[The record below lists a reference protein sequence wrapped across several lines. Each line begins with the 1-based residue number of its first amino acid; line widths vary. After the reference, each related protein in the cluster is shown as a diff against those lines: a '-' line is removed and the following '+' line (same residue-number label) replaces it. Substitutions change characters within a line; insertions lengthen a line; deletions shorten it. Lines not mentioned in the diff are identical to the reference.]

1 MKKQMK
7 KNKRSRPPF
16 RGKNARRGGRP
27 ATARPAP
34 SDLPEGVQDARSPSR
49 RHAWE
54 TRMNGQDA
62 RDGGTRASRNR
73 EEITVEGV
81 FHGNGRGFGFV
92 TPDGAERGNGDIFI
106 PAAHTG
112 EALDGD
118 RVRIHYHTYRRRD
131 RESGEEVEKTEG
143 TVVAVLE
150 RTRTHVIATLRG
162 STTERMGRRTRL
174 LYLATPD
181 NGRLPTLW
189 LSSPGGAQEGDKIS
203 VRLTGVVTALGPQ
216 GEVTEVFGPADERGA
231 NYQAILSDLE
241 VRTEFPPEVVRE
253 AEMRA
258 ALPLSPQGRTD
269 RTGEVIFTIDGAGAK
284 DLDDAVSLRRLPN
297 GNWQL
302 GVHIA
307 DVSEYVTPASL
318 LEQEAFLRG
327 TSIYFAD
334 KVVPML
340 PQALSNGACSLNA
353 GEPKYAL
360 SAVMKLD
367 AEGYILATCVTRSI
381 IRSRVRGVYSE
392 VNDIFAKGKESPFA
406 KKYHA
411 VLPTLEKMH
420 ALYEILLRNSRA
432 RGAMELDR
440 PEAEIVLDAKGDPV
454 DVVCRERGDA
464 ERMIEQFMLA
474 ANEGVATLMQS
485 HGFPCVYRV
494 HDKPEAKR
502 LQDFRVYAYNLGLD
516 IRPLAEEPLSPR
528 AFSAVLDEAREKGL
542 ENAVSYTL
550 LRTMAKAAYSEK
562 SIGHFG
568 LGIDL
573 YCHFTSPIRR
583 LSDLATH
590 RMVKAV
596 LLDGEH
602 PGLYTPF
609 ARRAAEAASACELR
623 ALDAE
628 RQIDALYKTIY
639 LSHRVGQTFPATV
652 SSVAAFG
659 MFAELENT
667 CEGLL
672 PLEEMLGE
680 FRFDEAH
687 LSLSDGRV
695 VYRIG
700 DRVTVRVEEA
710 DIAARRVRFSL
721 VTPVPDSAAGD
732 PCVAKTERKNTV
744 PRRKIPAKA
753 DPCVAKSKKNGRRAG
768 EKNKK
773 A

>member
-1 MKKQMK
+1 MKQQMK
-7 KNKRSRPPF
+7 KSKRARPPF

-27 ATARPAP
+27 GAERPMAAA
-34 SDLPEGVQDARSPSR
+34 LPDGVTDARSPSR

-54 TRMNGQDA
+54 KRMAGQND
-62 RDGGTRASRNR
+62 RYDGTRVSRNR

-81 FHGNGRGFGFV
+81 FHGTGRGFGFV
-92 TPDGAERGNGDIFI
+92 TPDGGERGSADIFI
-106 PAAHTG
+106 PAAYTG

-118 RVRIHYHTYRRRD
+118 RVRIDYHTYRRRD
-131 RESGEEVEKTEG
+131 RESGEESEKTEG
-143 TVVAVLE
+143 TVTAVLE
-150 RTRTHVIATLRG
+150 RAHTHVIATLRG
-162 STTERMGRRTRL
+162 STTERMGRRTRR
-174 LYLATPD
+174 LYLAVPD

-189 LSSPGGAQEGDKIS
+189 LLSPGNAQEGDKVS
-203 VRLTGVVTALGPQ
+203 VRLTGIHTALGPQ
-216 GEVTEVFGPADERGA
+216 GEVSEVFGPADERGA

-253 AEMRA
+253 AQIRA
-258 ALPLSPQGRTD
+258 AAPLSPEGRTD
-269 RTGEVIFTIDGAGAK
+269 RTQEVIFTIDGAGAK

-297 GNWQL
+297 GGWQL

-340 PQALSNGACSLNA
+340 PEALSNGACSLNA

-367 AEGYILATCVTRSI
+367 EEGHILDTHVTRSI

-392 VNDIFAKGKESPFA
+392 VNDIFEKGNDSPFA
-406 KKYHA
+406 KKYRA
-411 VLPTLEKMH
+411 VLPTLARMRE
-420 ALYEILLRNSRA
+420 LYAILLRRSRA

-440 PEAEIVLDAKGDPV
+440 PEAEIVLDAQGDPV

-464 ERMIEQFMLA
+464 ERMIEQFMLT
-474 ANEGVATLMQS
+474 ANEGVATLMNRR
-485 HGFPCVYRV
+485 GFPCVYRV

-502 LQDFRVYAYNLGLD
+502 LQDFRIYAYNLGLD

-528 AFSAVLDEAREKGL
+528 AFTAVLDEAREKGL

-562 SIGHFG
+562 AIGHFG

-639 LSHRVGQTFPATV
+639 LSHRVGQTFPAAV
-652 SSVAAFG
+652 SSVTAFG
-659 MFAELENT
+659 LFAELENT
-667 CEGLL
+667 CEGLVL
-672 PLEEMLGE
+672 LEEMPDG
-680 FRFDEAH
+680 FHFDEAH
-687 LSLSDGRV
+687 LSLSDGRA

-700 DRVTVRVEEA
+700 DRVTVRIESA

-721 VTPVPDSAAGD
+721 VTDTPTPAKNPATGD
-732 PCVAKTERKNTV
+732 PCVVKPEKAPKAERTGKLRPHGRAK
-744 PRRKIPAKA
+744 
-753 DPCVAKSKKNGRRAG
+753 KKNKER
-768 EKNKK
+768 
-773 A
+773 